1 MKSTIRFLIAFVLF
15 TGIVQ
20 AQASPNS
27 DETRK
32 AILDY
37 QLTMPRAN
45 LLIAALEAMTKY
57 VVSLPDFAER
67 IRKSRQM
74 TPAEQIARIE
84 NDPKAADILKQ
95 NQLTAKDY
103 IVGVPALRMALLAAS
118 GLPANPNIIA
128 SPANIAFAKANLS
141 VLKPKMD
148 AADGVGVRR

>member
-1 MKSTIRFLIAFVLF
+1 TIRFLIAFVLF

-45 LLIAALEAMTKY
+45 QLIAALEAMTKY

-67 IRKSRQM
+67 IRKSRQI
-74 TPAEQIARIE
+74 TPAEQLARIDNE
-84 NDPKAADILKQ
+84 PKAADILKQ
-95 NQLTAKDY
+95 NQPTAKDY
-103 IVGVPALRMALLAAS
+103 IVRVPAFRMALLAAS

-128 SPANIAFAKANLS
+128 SPANLAFAKANLS